1 MDNQGFISIDYLFS
15 IFLII
20 LIAIGILYFSESTLN
35 SAENIEKTTSYRLFL
50 DNIADE
56 INQVNSNGANFSK
69 VISLP
74 YKIQDNSY
82 VLTLSGDSL
91 TLDIDNR
98 KASTNIFPI
107 KLENNLDVDLYGGN
121 SYLIKKEDE
130 NTISVKGGLYNGL

>member
-121 SYLIKKEDE
+121 SYLIKKKDE
-130 NTISVKGGLYNGL
+130 NTISVKRWFI

>member
-15 IFLII
+15 IFLIL
-20 LIAIGILYFSESTLN
+20 LIAIGILYFSESALN

-74 YKIQDNSY
+74 YKIQGHSY
-82 VLTLSGDSL
+82 VLSLSEDSL
-91 TLDIDNR
+91 TLDIDDR

-130 NTISVKGGLYNGL
+130 STILVKRWFI